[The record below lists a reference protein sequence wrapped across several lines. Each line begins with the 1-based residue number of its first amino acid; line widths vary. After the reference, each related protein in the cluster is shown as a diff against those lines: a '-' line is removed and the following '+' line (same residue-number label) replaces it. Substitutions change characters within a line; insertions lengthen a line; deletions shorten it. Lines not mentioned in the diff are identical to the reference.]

1 MTIYTSEGL
10 PILDAIVTSAARHE
24 QELMKS
30 DFIALEWNDDTYRSL
45 PSGAYIMP
53 FGDQEGDP
61 HYTLYADYE
70 PENNN
75 GVYVYK
81 PEFQAPCMILAH
93 TPCLFKTN
101 NSQEQPIKQV
111 DWVYTGNLQ
120 LIVGHII
127 TIIFEE
133 LAKHLEAV
141 IKIKSTTSLPASA
154 TCTFSGVDIMSA
166 LNEICSQFGGLD
178 WHVDWEGG
186 LLYIGDVTAGGDEYV
201 IDPET
206 GKLVPRQDGGTTP
219 AQLTE
224 GDNVQFAS
232 VNRNGQPFA
241 NYFIVRGGT
250 RNITIQTQSGNH
262 VQTDTRLVLNPTLYP
277 NSVMDE
283 RTDKQHEP
291 KVQKI
296 LIFDN
301 VYPHLNLYA
310 YNIRKR
316 TRILTD
322 EKTGAYVP
330 KSYNQDGTV
339 KEFKTYSI
347 YYMRLAY
354 PTNEEMTTWK
364 DYRIQDPKTAIMNG
378 RKLTCSFEPNEDGTH
393 SALAG
398 REFELAYHQTA
409 QSYTH
414 IDSKVPNT
422 LPLKEDTG
430 VNILADDYEIIFT
443 EDNEMI
449 IPNDDTLEPWGM
461 ETPNKVNDIVVLFN
475 IVMDDTYITK
485 AQQDLKTAA
494 QNEIAR
500 ILTDDNNYTVKSNP
514 VAFNTS
520 NPNLTIG
527 SSVDLTLQNG
537 TVMNTR
543 VIKLV
548 TNIDYPCQQEITVGN
563 AVIKGSTQVLKED
576 VKTLTAAID
585 INENSATTINKMI
598 SQLYRLM
605 REYDTIFLHKNN
617 DDETPFTL
625 GANALNV
632 ENQAILGSLQVLA
645 DAIMKGNLETEH
657 YNKSMVG
664 GTGWG
669 VDHAGNM
676 QVESLE
682 VRSALRVLELVYN
695 RLSAEESDYIFTEA
709 GTIKSVTSTS
719 TANQYTLVMEKRN
732 ETDFHAFRDGD
743 ILKGVVNDLTN
754 LGGGNYYT
762 CWLEVV
768 GTDTSIDQET
778 SIRNNSITVKMC
790 ANSDCP
796 SETNY
801 PPKEHMVVHRWGNKI
816 APNAQNK
823 ADQRYSAFIDL
834 VDGEYTNRR
843 QSCWY
848 ISSTEKRIVML
859 DHVNCP
865 KIAENNYAAFF
876 GLPFELSTF
885 KGHYMNKTQ
894 PYLYVRGAFLQDI
907 YFIDYLGHVIKQ
919 ERFRG
924 VWDAETAASNDPY
937 CVTETTYDTVYHD
950 QAKWRCLVEIAVNPP
965 SAHNTEWELLQ
976 AAVDATFYR
985 LIPSQA
991 SIKRDNEGYPYV
1003 RHLNVVAERIE
1014 GRTATILP
1022 DDNVY
1027 MIINGIEIR
1036 HDSSIEL
1043 QKDDGIET
1051 VEFLLLPD
1059 DGAKFDSAQFDNEVF
1074 AQPLATTTV
1083 SIVSDGKDGASGSG
1097 IDRIAEQ
1104 YGVSANSNTEP
1115 SLWTTLAAATQ
1126 SWNATN
1132 KYLWNKETTTYT
1144 GGKLPESRS
1153 HIICVYSEDGRG
1165 ITSVTNYY
1173 KASSLSSGETRTST
1187 GWNTNPALAVLTS
1200 TNKYLWNFESILF
1213 SDGNE
1218 QMTDPAVIGVYST
1231 GAKGDRGAILRGPTE
1246 WKTGI
1251 RYEGGNEG
1259 DDYQDIVARTV
1270 EGVTTFYLCHYTH
1283 TSNNNNDPYGH
1294 SHNTSPWTSSE
1305 PWQAS
1310 QVGDFVATKVLFAER
1325 AVIENVDIRG
1335 TITSETLYV
1344 DSSAYDGS
1352 ADNNLYIANT
1362 GRSITLAPMR
1372 NTMVVL
1378 PLLNDFVDED
1388 TGWSIAGYG
1397 VAGTHIQIHTE
1408 PLLDVCN
1415 WAASDITTWS
1425 NQSEED
1431 LYKLMQY
1438 STLVCADP
1446 YVLIE
1451 GDSVTKSAHSFG
1463 GESLWTTGNYCQGRF
1478 SARGMISRF
1487 VLVPP
1492 GQTLSLTSSK
1502 QTMRVNG
1509 VDVDCLVW
1517 EIDNASDFD
1526 SICMRMVSKH
1536 YAQEYVYGQSSN
1548 EHYEFQGGVGGIQ
1561 PDTTADWIY
1570 DNFLSYKGLDFKVYN
1585 SYETEAEKERNS
1597 MQIVLYTA
1605 GGGGGSPLD
1614 PPMWKIAAQKKED
1627 GVIKDTR
1634 FWKISSIVKID

>member
-1 MTIYTSEGL
+1 MTMTIYTSEGL

-262 VQTDTRLVLNPTLYP
+262 VQTDTRLELNPTLYP

-316 TRILTD
+316 TRILKD
-322 EKTGAYVP
+322 KETGAYIP
-330 KSYNQDGTV
+330 KSYDEHGNVT
-339 KEFKTYSI
+339 EYKTYSV

-354 PTNEEMTTWK
+354 PTNEAMTTWE
-364 DYRIQDPKTAIMNG
+364 DYPNHDKKLEIMNG

-398 REFELAYHQTA
+398 REFELFYYETDQPRIAPVPT
-409 QSYTH
+409 
-414 IDSKVPNT
+414 KVPGT
-422 LPLKEDTG
+422 LPAYEDTG
-430 VNILADDYEIIFT
+430 VEISEGEYEIFFT

-598 SQLYRLM
+598 SQLYRLI

-617 DDETPFTL
+617 NDETPFTL

-645 DAIMKGNLETEH
+645 DAIMKGNLETED
-657 YNKSMVG
+657 YNKDMAV

-732 ETDFHAFRDGD
+732 ETDFHAFHVGD

-754 LGGGNYYT
+754 LGGGSYYT

-801 PPKEHMVVHRWGNKI
+801 PPKEHMVVHRWGNNLD
-816 APNAQNK
+816 ATAQNH
-823 ADQRYSAFIDL
+823 ALYPSVVVINP
-834 VDGEYTNRR
+834 DGTYTNRR

-848 ISSTEKRIVML
+848 ISSTEKRIMYL
-859 DHVNCP
+859 DHVFRP
-865 KIAENNYAAFF
+865 KINEGNYAAFF
-876 GLPFELSTF
+876 GLPLNISSF
-885 KGHYMNKTQ
+885 KGHSLDETQ
-894 PYLYVRGAFLQDI
+894 PYLYCRGAFLQDI
-907 YFIDYLGHVIKQ
+907 HFINYLGKEYKV
-919 ERFRG
+919 ERDRG
-924 VWDAETAASNDPY
+924 EWSAETAASQDDPY
-937 CVTETTYDTVYHD
+937 IVDYATYQTVTWNNCKWECVSQTPATHEPPYTGEWKLLKENVIPSVYTLITNVKTVTRDAEGTPNVDVVKCLVRKTQDDETTNDTQNQLGYLYYSVNGENM
-950 QAKWRCLVEIAVNPP
+950 RRGNEVEIEAN
-965 SAHNTEWELLQ
+965 
-976 AAVDATFYR
+976 
-985 LIPSQA
+985 
-991 SIKRDNEGYPYV
+991 
-1003 RHLNVVAERIE
+1003 
-1014 GRTATILP
+1014 
-1022 DDNVY
+1022 
-1027 MIINGIEIR
+1027 
-1036 HDSSIEL
+1036 
-1043 QKDDGIET
+1043 DGIKKIRFVFYPKKTEKLGGT
-1051 VEFLLLPD
+1051 RFGSGKFGTSMIEAVVD
-1059 DGAKFDSAQFDNEVF
+1059 VIDGA
-1074 AQPLATTTV
+1074 
-1083 SIVSDGKDGASGSG
+1083 
-1097 IDRIAEQ
+1097 R
-1104 YGVSANSNTEP
+1104 
-1115 SLWTTLAAATQ
+1115 
-1126 SWNATN
+1126 
-1132 KYLWNKETTTYT
+1132 
-1144 GGKLPESRS
+1144 
-1153 HIICVYSEDGRG
+1153 
-1165 ITSVTNYY
+1165 
-1173 KASSLSSGETRTST
+1173 
-1187 GWNTNPALAVLTS
+1187 
-1200 TNKYLWNFESILF
+1200 
-1213 SDGNE
+1213 
-1218 QMTDPAVIGVYST
+1218 
-1231 GAKGDRGAILRGPTE
+1231 RGAILRGPSE
-1246 WKTGI
+1246 WKDNVEYMGGG
-1251 RYEGGNEG
+1251 EGEE
-1259 DDYQDIVARTV
+1259 YQDIVVRTV
-1270 EGVTTFYLCHYTH
+1270 NGVSEFFLCHFTH
-1283 TSNNNNDPYGH
+1283 TGVDPNDPNH
-1294 SHNTSPWTSSE
+1294 QATSGWDINAPWEMS
-1305 PWQAS
+1305 QAS
-1310 QVGDFVATKVLFAER
+1310 DFVATKVLFAER
-1325 AVIENVDIRG
+1325 SIINNLALNEAAAYPRVSDGHGGYTDQLDTTANPTVSIDGNTGLITANGGTFNNVTVNDATINRVTANNGTFNNITVNKNSVFYGIVKASVIQTEVCKMWDGTTWHDFDFVNDPHTTYDTTYPLQTGGTPPEGNLPDASLWEGLEIELRGYSLNPLVLTPSAQINGNIQVYYKERNLTVSAIVTSGYVKLKAINGVWVVLNTAGRFAVKYNNKVRYVTETNINIVDADFDSSVNVTLFDDVFIDAS
-1335 TITSETLYV
+1335 TSGEMEFILP
-1344 DSSAYDGS
+1344 SAYD
-1352 ADNNLYIANT
+1352 LIKCKFRILPRT
-1362 GRSITLAPMR
+1362 GRQFSYSSSTSQIKAFDNAIVNAGQSITRGRGIELFS
-1372 NTMVVL
+1372 
-1378 PLLNDFVDED
+1378 D
-1388 TGWSIAGYG
+1388 
-1397 VAGTHIQIHTE
+1397 GTIWHE
-1408 PLLDVCN
+1408 LYF
-1415 WAASDITTWS
+1415 S
-1425 NQSEED
+1425 N
-1431 LYKLMQY
+1431 
-1438 STLVCADP
+1438 
-1446 YVLIE
+1446 
-1451 GDSVTKSAHSFG
+1451 
-1463 GESLWTTGNYCQGRF
+1463 
-1478 SARGMISRF
+1478 
-1487 VLVPP
+1487 
-1492 GQTLSLTSSK
+1492 
-1502 QTMRVNG
+1502 
-1509 VDVDCLVW
+1509 
-1517 EIDNASDFD
+1517 
-1526 SICMRMVSKH
+1526 
-1536 YAQEYVYGQSSN
+1536 
-1548 EHYEFQGGVGGIQ
+1548 
-1561 PDTTADWIY
+1561 
-1570 DNFLSYKGLDFKVYN
+1570 
-1585 SYETEAEKERNS
+1585 
-1597 MQIVLYTA
+1597 
-1605 GGGGGSPLD
+1605 
-1614 PPMWKIAAQKKED
+1614 
-1627 GVIKDTR
+1627 
-1634 FWKISSIVKID
+1634 

>member
-1 MTIYTSEGL
+1 MTMTIYTSEGIQ
-10 PILDAIVTSAARHE
+10 ILDAIVTSAARHE

-93 TPCLFKTN
+93 TPCLFLTN
-101 NSQEQPIKQV
+101 NSQGQPIKQV

-120 LIVGHII
+120 LIVGHIT

-201 IDPET
+201 IDPEA

-250 RNITIQTQSGNH
+250 RNITVQTQSGNH
-262 VQTDTRLVLNPTLYP
+262 VQTDTRLELDPTLYP
-277 NSVMDE
+277 NSVMDN

-316 TRILTD
+316 TRILKD

-354 PTNEEMTTWK
+354 PTNEAMTTWE

-398 REFELAYHQTA
+398 REFELAYHQTN
-409 QSYTH
+409 QSYTD

-430 VNILADDYEIIFT
+430 VEIDEGDYEIVFT

-475 IVMDDTYITK
+475 IVMDDTYISK

-617 DDETPFTL
+617 NDETPWTL
-625 GANALNV
+625 GAHTLVALVN
-632 ENQAILGSLQVLA
+632 
-645 DAIMKGNLETEH
+645 AIMKGDLKTEH

-664 GTGWG
+664 DGTGWG
-669 VDHAGNM
+669 VDHEGNM

-709 GTIKSVTSTS
+709 GTIKSVTPTS
-719 TANQYTLVMEKRN
+719 TANQYTVEIEKRSD
-732 ETDFHAFRDGD
+732 TDFHAFQVGD

-754 LGGGNYYT
+754 LGGGSYYT

-768 GTDTSIDQET
+768 ATDTSIDQET
-778 SIRNNSITVKMC
+778 SIRNNSVTVNMY
-790 ANSDCP
+790 ADTDCP
-796 SETNY
+796 GGTNY
-801 PPKEHMVVHRWGNKI
+801 QPQERMVVHRWGNNLD
-816 APNAQNK
+816 ATAQNHS
-823 ADQRYSAFIDL
+823 RYPSVVVINP
-834 VDGEYTNRR
+834 DGTYTNRR

-848 ISSTEKRIVML
+848 ISSTEKRIMYL
-859 DHVNCP
+859 DHVDKP
-865 KIAENNYAAFF
+865 IISEVNYAAFF
-876 GLPFELSTF
+876 GLPVNIPSF
-885 KGHYMNKTQ
+885 KGHSLDETQ
-894 PYLYVRGAFLQDI
+894 PYLYCRGAFLQDLH
-907 YFIDYLGHVIKQ
+907 FINYLGKEYKV
-919 ERFRG
+919 ERDRG
-924 VWDAETAASNDPY
+924 EWSAETAASQDDPY
-937 CVTETTYDTVYHD
+937 IVDYAVYQTVTHNNCKWECVSQVPAVYEPSKVNTSEWKLLKENLEPSVYTLITNVKTVTRDAEGTPNVDVVKCKVRKTQNDETTDDTQD
-950 QAKWRCLVEIAVNPP
+950 QLGYLYYSVNGENMRRGNEVEIEAN
-965 SAHNTEWELLQ
+965 
-976 AAVDATFYR
+976 
-985 LIPSQA
+985 
-991 SIKRDNEGYPYV
+991 
-1003 RHLNVVAERIE
+1003 
-1014 GRTATILP
+1014 
-1022 DDNVY
+1022 
-1027 MIINGIEIR
+1027 
-1036 HDSSIEL
+1036 
-1043 QKDDGIET
+1043 DGIKKIRFVFYPKKTEELGGT
-1051 VEFLLLPD
+1051 RLGEGKFGTSMIEAVVD
-1059 DGAKFDSAQFDNEVF
+1059 VIDGA
-1074 AQPLATTTV
+1074 
-1083 SIVSDGKDGASGSG
+1083 
-1097 IDRIAEQ
+1097 R
-1104 YGVSANSNTEP
+1104 
-1115 SLWTTLAAATQ
+1115 
-1126 SWNATN
+1126 
-1132 KYLWNKETTTYT
+1132 
-1144 GGKLPESRS
+1144 
-1153 HIICVYSEDGRG
+1153 
-1165 ITSVTNYY
+1165 
-1173 KASSLSSGETRTST
+1173 
-1187 GWNTNPALAVLTS
+1187 
-1200 TNKYLWNFESILF
+1200 
-1213 SDGNE
+1213 
-1218 QMTDPAVIGVYST
+1218 
-1231 GAKGDRGAILRGPTE
+1231 RGAILRGPSE
-1246 WKTGI
+1246 WKDNVEYMGGG
-1251 RYEGGNEG
+1251 EGE
-1259 DDYQDIVARTV
+1259 DYQDIVVRTV
-1270 EGVTTFYLCHYTH
+1270 NGVSEFFLCHFTH
-1283 TSNNNNDPYGH
+1283 TGVDPHDSNH
-1294 SHNTSPWTSSE
+1294 QATSGWDINAPWEKS
-1305 PWQAS
+1305 QAS
-1310 QVGDFVATKVLFAER
+1310 DFVATKVLFAER
-1325 AVIENVDIRG
+1325 SIIKNLALNEAAAYPRVKDEQGHYTDQLDTEATPTVSVDGDTGLITANGGVFNDITANRG
-1335 TITSETLYV
+1335 TFNNITVNRNSLFYGILKASVIQTEAHALYYDGAFYDIDLLNNPHTRYDV
-1344 DSSAYDGS
+1344 SYDTTVLQTPPNAHLPYPGFYEGLELEFTSHEKTNYRPCFLECNGGQFRMYYKGKFRYFAGLIVWGYVKVKALGESWDITIHYGPLGVGIEESGSITYLGNIECNVVPAVPRQRYDISIYNDVIIDGGFGTPYFLPDAQNVPYSTIKIFFRGGSAYTVTNPYSNIIDFDGNILNHPN
-1352 ADNNLYIANT
+1352 AQIT
-1362 GRSITLAPMR
+1362 RSIPVAL
-1372 NTMVVL
+1372 
-1378 PLLNDFVDED
+1378 
-1388 TGWSIAGYG
+1388 WSDG
-1397 VAGTHIQIHTE
+1397 
-1408 PLLDVCN
+1408 
-1415 WAASDITTWS
+1415 
-1425 NQSEED
+1425 
-1431 LYKLMQY
+1431 
-1438 STLVCADP
+1438 
-1446 YVLIE
+1446 
-1451 GDSVTKSAHSFG
+1451 
-1463 GESLWTTGNYCQGRF
+1463 
-1478 SARGMISRF
+1478 
-1487 VLVPP
+1487 
-1492 GQTLSLTSSK
+1492 
-1502 QTMRVNG
+1502 
-1509 VDVDCLVW
+1509 
-1517 EIDNASDFD
+1517 
-1526 SICMRMVSKH
+1526 
-1536 YAQEYVYGQSSN
+1536 
-1548 EHYEFQGGVGGIQ
+1548 
-1561 PDTTADWIY
+1561 ADWY
-1570 DNFLSYKGLDFKVYN
+1570 EMNLSN
-1585 SYETEAEKERNS
+1585 
-1597 MQIVLYTA
+1597 
-1605 GGGGGSPLD
+1605 
-1614 PPMWKIAAQKKED
+1614 
-1627 GVIKDTR
+1627 
-1634 FWKISSIVKID
+1634 

>member
-1 MTIYTSEGL
+1 MKIYTSEGIQ
-10 PILDAIVTSAARHE
+10 ILDAIVTSAARHE

-101 NSQEQPIKQV
+101 NSQGDPIKQV

-127 TIIFEE
+127 AIIFEE
-133 LAKHLEAV
+133 LGKHLEAV

-219 AQLTE
+219 AQLVE

-262 VQTDTRLVLNPTLYP
+262 VQTDTRLELDSTLYP
-277 NSVMDE
+277 GSVMDN

-310 YNIRKR
+310 YAIHKR
-316 TRILTD
+316 TRILKD
-322 EKTGAYVP
+322 KETGAYIP
-330 KSYNQDGTV
+330 KSYDQYGHVT
-339 KEFKTYSI
+339 EYKTYSV

-354 PTNEEMTTWK
+354 PTNEEMTEWD
-364 DYRIQDPKTAIMNG
+364 DYPNHDKKLEIMNG

-398 REFELAYHQTA
+398 REFELFYHE
-409 QSYTH
+409 SYQKYSAVET
-414 IDSKVPNT
+414 KAPGT
-422 LPLKEDTG
+422 LPAYEDTG
-430 VNILADDYEIIFT
+430 VEIDEGDYEIVFT

-548 TNIDYPCQQEITVGN
+548 TNIDYPCQQEITIGN

-617 DDETPFTL
+617 NDETPWTL
-625 GANALNV
+625 GAHTLEALVN
-632 ENQAILGSLQVLA
+632 
-645 DAIMKGNLETEH
+645 AIMKGDLKTEH

-695 RLSAEESDYIFTEA
+695 RLSAEESDFIFTEA
-709 GTIKSVTSTS
+709 GTIDNVEPSGD
-719 TANQYTLVMEKRN
+719 NFICTLEKRN
-732 ETDFHAFRDGD
+732 DTDFHAFRVGD

-754 LGGGNYYT
+754 LGGGSYYT
-762 CWLEVV
+762 CWLEVLDI
-768 GTDTSIDQET
+768 DTSVPEGAT
-778 SIRNNSITVKMC
+778 ERNNTITVKMC
-790 ANSDCP
+790 DNSDCP
-796 SETNY
+796 GGTNY
-801 PPKEHMVVHRWGNKI
+801 QPQERMVVHRWGNVVV
-816 APNAQNK
+816 PNAQNK
-823 ADQRYSAFIDL
+823 ADERYSAFIDI
-834 VDGEYTNRR
+834 VKGKYINRR

-848 ISSTEKRIVML
+848 ISSTEKRIMYL
-859 DHVNCP
+859 DHVDKP
-865 KIAENNYAAFF
+865 KISEVNYAAFF
-876 GLPFELSTF
+876 GLPVNISTF
-885 KGHYMNKTQ
+885 KGHSLDETQ
-894 PYLYVRGAFLQDI
+894 PYLYCRGAFLQDI
-907 YFIDYLGHVIKQ
+907 HFINYLGKEYKV
-919 ERFRG
+919 ERDRG
-924 VWDAETAASNDPY
+924 EWSAETAASQDDPY
-937 CVTETTYDTVYHD
+937 IVDYAVYQTVTHNNCKWECISQVPAVHEPSKVNTSEWKLLKENIEPSVYTLITNVKTVTRDAEGTPNVDVVKCLVRKTQNDETTNDTQNQLGYLYYSVNGENM
-950 QAKWRCLVEIAVNPP
+950 RRGNEVEIEAN
-965 SAHNTEWELLQ
+965 
-976 AAVDATFYR
+976 
-985 LIPSQA
+985 
-991 SIKRDNEGYPYV
+991 
-1003 RHLNVVAERIE
+1003 
-1014 GRTATILP
+1014 
-1022 DDNVY
+1022 
-1027 MIINGIEIR
+1027 
-1036 HDSSIEL
+1036 
-1043 QKDDGIET
+1043 DGIKKIRFVFYPKKTEELGGARLGEGKLGT
-1051 VEFLLLPD
+1051 SMIEAVVD
-1059 DGAKFDSAQFDNEVF
+1059 VIDGA
-1074 AQPLATTTV
+1074 
-1083 SIVSDGKDGASGSG
+1083 
-1097 IDRIAEQ
+1097 R
-1104 YGVSANSNTEP
+1104 
-1115 SLWTTLAAATQ
+1115 
-1126 SWNATN
+1126 
-1132 KYLWNKETTTYT
+1132 
-1144 GGKLPESRS
+1144 
-1153 HIICVYSEDGRG
+1153 
-1165 ITSVTNYY
+1165 
-1173 KASSLSSGETRTST
+1173 
-1187 GWNTNPALAVLTS
+1187 
-1200 TNKYLWNFESILF
+1200 
-1213 SDGNE
+1213 
-1218 QMTDPAVIGVYST
+1218 
-1231 GAKGDRGAILRGPTE
+1231 RGAILRGPSE
-1246 WKTGI
+1246 WKDNVEYMGGG
-1251 RYEGGNEG
+1251 EGEE
-1259 DDYQDIVARTV
+1259 YQDIVVRTV
-1270 EGVTTFYLCHYTH
+1270 NGVSEFFLCHFTH
-1283 TSNNNNDPYGH
+1283 TGVDPNDPNH
-1294 SHNTSPWTSSE
+1294 QATSGWDINAPWENS
-1305 PWQAS
+1305 QAS
-1310 QVGDFVATKVLFAER
+1310 DFVATKVLFAER
-1325 AVIENVDIRG
+1325 SIIKNLALNEAAAYPRVIDEHGQYTDQLDTEATPTVTVNGDTGLLTANGGTFNNVTANGGIFNNIIVNKDSTFYGKVKAAVIQTDVYKMWDGTTWHDFDFVNDPHTTYDVTYEMQIGIQPPEGNLPNASLWEGLEIELIGYSISPIIPSLAAPVYGNIQVYYKERTIQVSAIVAYGYVKLKAINGVWVVLTTAGRFAVIDNNEVRYVTETNMRSVDVDYDTTPINV
-1335 TITSETLYV
+1335 TLYDDV
-1344 DSSAYDGS
+1344 LIDRSTRGEMEFKIPSAYS
-1352 ADNNLYIANT
+1352 LIKCKFRILTAT
-1362 GRSITLAPMR
+1362 GRDFSYSCDDIHSSIRT
-1372 NTMVVL
+1372 
-1378 PLLNDFVDED
+1378 
-1388 TGWSIAGYG
+1388 Y
-1397 VAGTHIQIHTE
+1397 
-1408 PLLDVCN
+1408 
-1415 WAASDITTWS
+1415 S
-1425 NQSEED
+1425 NE
-1431 LYKLMQY
+1431 
-1438 STLVCADP
+1438 
-1446 YVLIE
+1446 
-1451 GDSVTKSAHSFG
+1451 TKSAGQKVTRAHAIELYSDGSVWYELF
-1463 GESLWTTGNYCQGRF
+1463 F
-1478 SARGMISRF
+1478 S
-1487 VLVPP
+1487 
-1492 GQTLSLTSSK
+1492 
-1502 QTMRVNG
+1502 N
-1509 VDVDCLVW
+1509 
-1517 EIDNASDFD
+1517 
-1526 SICMRMVSKH
+1526 
-1536 YAQEYVYGQSSN
+1536 
-1548 EHYEFQGGVGGIQ
+1548 
-1561 PDTTADWIY
+1561 
-1570 DNFLSYKGLDFKVYN
+1570 
-1585 SYETEAEKERNS
+1585 
-1597 MQIVLYTA
+1597 
-1605 GGGGGSPLD
+1605 
-1614 PPMWKIAAQKKED
+1614 
-1627 GVIKDTR
+1627 
-1634 FWKISSIVKID
+1634 